1 MDQKHKTNKS
11 QIPGGSVFWK
21 IFFILLVLGLLAGA
35 GSIPFLYKS
44 TSIWYKLGFD
54 RVLLLSGQVVGMLAA
69 TLVFLQIFFISH
81 LTFLDRIFTP
91 QRLIAMHKFNAVII
105 ACLVLIHP
113 VLVFAPDGITKLSFE
128 QKNWPE
134 AVGAILLVVILT
146 IFSTSR
152 WRTMFQFS
160 FVSWRIFHRVTVVA
174 ALVLVSI
181 HMLFVSDTFV
191 AGIPRYVVFCAFAV
205 NTGLW
210 LRLRLKR

>member
-1 MDQKHKTNKS
+1 MDQKQKTSQS
-11 QIPGGSVFWK
+11 QIPGGGVFGK
-21 IFFILLVLGLLAGA
+21 IFFILFVLCLLAGA

-69 TLVFLQIFFISH
+69 TLVFLQIFYVSS

-91 QRLIAMHKFNAVII
+91 QRLISVHKFNAVII
-105 ACLVLIHP
+105 VCLVLIHP
-113 VLVFAPDGITKLSFE
+113 VLVLAPDGITKLSFE

-134 AVGAILLVVILT
+134 AVGAVLLLVILT

-152 WRTMFQFS
+152 WRTVFKIPFA
-160 FVSWRIFHRVTVVA
+160 SWRIFHRVTVVA
-174 ALVLVSI
+174 ALILVSI

-191 AGIPRYVVFCAFAV
+191 AGIPRYAVFCAFAV
-205 NTGLW
+205 NAGLW
-210 LRLRLKR
+210 LRIRLKR

>member
-1 MDQKHKTNKS
+1 MDQKQKTNKS
-11 QIPGGSVFWK
+11 QVAGGSIFWR

-35 GSIPFLYKS
+35 GSVPFLYKS

-54 RVLLLSGQVVGMLAA
+54 RVLLLTGQVVGMLAA
-69 TLVFLQIFFISH
+69 TLVFLQIFYISR

-91 QRLIAMHKFNAVII
+91 QRLISAHKFNAVII
-105 ACLVLIHP
+105 ACLILIHP

-134 AVGAILLVVILT
+134 AVGAILLLVILA

-152 WRTMFQFS
+152 WRTVFKIS
-160 FVSWRIFHRVTVVA
+160 FASWRMFHRVTVVVT
-174 ALVLVSI
+174 LVLVSI

-191 AGIPRYVVFCAFAV
+191 AGLPRYAVFCAFAI
-205 NTGLW
+205 NAGLW
-210 LRLRLKR
+210 LRLRLKG